1 MIYKSLTNPSLTASF
16 KEAATTGIA
25 PDRGLYFPDHLPDLG
40 RDFWASYAHMDKE
53 TLGYE
58 VMKHFVGSDIDQQT
72 LAEIASAAIDFDLP
86 VVRLD
91 DRIGVLELFH
101 GPTLAF
107 KDVGARFM
115 ARCLGY
121 FSAQSG
127 EKTTVLVATS
137 GDTGGAVADGFL
149 GVPGVE
155 VVILYPSGKVSPLQE
170 KQLTA
175 LGQNVRAVEVLGTF
189 DDCQDMVK
197 TAFVDQ
203 QVRSARK
210 LTSANSINV
219 ARWLPQMLYY
229 FVALQQK
236 KSSDKPWVVS
246 VPSGNFGNLCAGF
259 VAQKL
264 GLEIAHFIAATNSNK
279 TVPDYLTKGVWTD
292 RKSVATRSN
301 AMDVAHPSNWTR
313 IEALHANNFDALT
326 AQISSYS
333 YTDEQTLAAM
343 QQLYQAYD
351 YIADPHGAIGYL
363 GIQQYLANHP
373 DHFGVF
379 LETAHP
385 IKFTEVVSEALGF
398 SPELP
403 EGLQQL
409 MQAEKKSTV
418 IRNYAE
424 LKELLMEKHE

>member
-1 MIYKSLTNPSLTASF
+1 MIYKSLSNPKLTASF

-25 PDRGLYFPDHLPDLG
+25 PDRGLYFPDHIPVLG
-40 RDFWASYAHMDKE
+40 KSFWSEYATMDKKE
-53 TLGYE
+53 LGFE
-58 VMKHFVGSDIDQQT
+58 VMKHFVGNDIDNDT
-72 LAEIASAAIDFDLP
+72 LAEIAFSAIDFDLP
-86 VVRLD
+86 VIRLD
-91 DRIGVLELFH
+91 DHIGVLELFH

-121 FSAQSG
+121 FSAQNG

-149 GVPGVE
+149 GVSGVE

-175 LGQNVRAVEVLGTF
+175 LGQNIKAIEVLGSF
-189 DDCQDMVK
+189 DDCQEMVK

-203 QVRSARK
+203 QVRSTRK

-236 KSSDKPWVVS
+236 KSADNPWVIS

-264 GLEIAHFIAATNSNK
+264 GLDVAHFIAATNSNK
-279 TVPDYLTKGVWTD
+279 TVPDYLNSGVWTD

-301 AMDVAHPSNWTR
+301 AMDVAHPSNWIR
-313 IEALHANNFDALT
+313 IEALHNNDL
-326 AQISSYS
+326 QKLRSHISSFS
-333 YTDEQTLAAM
+333 FTDVQTMDAM
-343 QQLYQAYD
+343 QRMYD
-351 YIADPHGAIGYL
+351 QYHYMADPHGAIGYL
-363 GIQQYLANHP
+363 GLERYLQEKPN
-373 DHFGVF
+373 HFGVF

-385 IKFTEVVSEALGF
+385 IKFTEVVTEALGF

-403 EGLQQL
+403 DGLQRL
-409 MQAEKKSTV
+409 MHSEKKSTV
-418 IRNYAE
+418 IKNYAE
-424 LKELLMEKHE
+424 LKEVLMQKQ

>member
-1 MIYKSLTNPSLTASF
+1 MIYKSLSNPKLTASF

-25 PDRGLYFPDHLPDLG
+25 PDRGLYFPDHLPVLG
-40 RDFWASYAHMDKE
+40 KSFWSAYTTMDKKE
-53 TLGYE
+53 LGFE
-58 VMKHFVGSDIDQQT
+58 VMKHFVGNDIDKNT
-72 LAEIASAAIDFDLP
+72 LAEIAFSAVDFDLP

-91 DRIGVLELFH
+91 DHIGVLELFH

-121 FSAQSG
+121 FSAQNG

-149 GVPGVE
+149 GVSGVE

-175 LGQNVRAVEVLGTF
+175 LGQNIKAIEVLGSF
-189 DDCQDMVK
+189 DDCQEMVK

-203 QVRSARK
+203 QVRSTRK

-236 KSSDKPWVVS
+236 KPTDKPWVIS

-264 GLEIAHFIAATNSNK
+264 GLEVAHFIAATNSNK
-279 TVPDYLTKGVWTD
+279 TVPDFLNSGVWTD
-292 RKSVATRSN
+292 RTSVATRSN
-301 AMDVAHPSNWTR
+301 AMDVAHPSNWIR
-313 IEALHANNFDALT
+313 IETLHDHDLNKLRNH
-326 AQISSYS
+326 ISSYS
-333 YTDEQTLAAM
+333 FTDAQTMDAM
-343 QQLYQAYD
+343 QRVYHQYNYV
-351 YIADPHGAIGYL
+351 ADPHGAIGYL
-363 GIQQYLANHP
+363 GLERYLHEKPN
-373 DHFGVF
+373 HFGVF

-385 IKFTEVVSEALGF
+385 VKFTEVVAEALGF

-403 EGLQQL
+403 EGLQRL
-409 MQAEKKSTV
+409 MHSEKKSTV
-418 IRNYAE
+418 IKNYDE
-424 LKELLMEKHE
+424 LKEVLMQKH

>member
-1 MIYKSLTNPSLTASF
+1 MIYKSLSNPKLTASF

-25 PDRGLYFPDHLPDLG
+25 PDRGLYFPDHIPVLG
-40 RDFWASYAHMDKE
+40 KSFWSEYATMDKKE
-53 TLGYE
+53 LGFE
-58 VMKHFVGSDIDQQT
+58 VMKHFIGNDIDKDT
-72 LAEIASAAIDFDLP
+72 LAEIAFSAIDFDLP
-86 VVRLD
+86 VIRLD
-91 DRIGVLELFH
+91 DHIGVLELFH

-121 FSAQSG
+121 FSAQNG

-149 GVPGVE
+149 GVSGVE
-155 VVILYPSGKVSPLQE
+155 VVILYPSGQVSPLQE

-175 LGQNVRAVEVLGTF
+175 LGQNIKAIEVLGSF
-189 DDCQDMVK
+189 DDCQEMVK

-203 QVRSARK
+203 QVRSTRK

-236 KSSDKPWVVS
+236 KSADNPWVIS

-264 GLEIAHFIAATNSNK
+264 GLDVAHFIAATNSNK
-279 TVPDYLTKGVWTD
+279 TVPDYLNSGVWTD

-301 AMDVAHPSNWTR
+301 AMDVAHPSNWIR
-313 IEALHANNFDALT
+313 IEALHNNDL
-326 AQISSYS
+326 QKLRSHISSFS
-333 YTDEQTLAAM
+333 FTDVQTMDAIQRM
-343 QQLYQAYD
+343 YD
-351 YIADPHGAIGYL
+351 QYHYMSDPHGAIGYL
-363 GIQQYLANHP
+363 GLERYLQEKPN
-373 DHFGVF
+373 HFGVF

-385 IKFTEVVSEALGF
+385 IKFTEVVNEALGF

-403 EGLQQL
+403 DGLQRL
-409 MQAEKKSTV
+409 MLSEKKSTV
-418 IRNYAE
+418 IKNYDE
-424 LKELLMEKHE
+424 LKEVLMQKQ

>member
-1 MIYKSLTNPSLTASF
+1 MIYKSLSNPKLTASF

-25 PDRGLYFPDHLPDLG
+25 PDRGLYFPDHIPVLG
-40 RDFWASYAHMDKE
+40 KSFWSEYATMDKKE
-53 TLGYE
+53 LGFE
-58 VMKHFVGSDIDQQT
+58 VMKHFVGNDIDKAT
-72 LAEIASAAIDFDLP
+72 LAEIAFSAIDFDLP
-86 VVRLD
+86 VIRLD
-91 DRIGVLELFH
+91 DHIGVLELFH

-121 FSAQSG
+121 FSAQNG

-149 GVPGVE
+149 GVSGVE

-175 LGQNVRAVEVLGTF
+175 LGQNIKAIEVLGSF
-189 DDCQDMVK
+189 DDCQEMVK

-203 QVRSARK
+203 QVRSTRK

-236 KSSDKPWVVS
+236 KSADNPWVIS

-264 GLEIAHFIAATNSNK
+264 GLDVAHFIAATNSNK
-279 TVPDYLTKGVWTD
+279 TVPDYLNSGVWTD

-301 AMDVAHPSNWTR
+301 AMDVAHPSNWIR
-313 IEALHANNFDALT
+313 IEALHNNDL
-326 AQISSYS
+326 QKLRNHISSFS
-333 YTDEQTLAAM
+333 FTDVQTMDAM
-343 QQLYQAYD
+343 QRMYD
-351 YIADPHGAIGYL
+351 QYHYMADPHGAIGYL
-363 GIQQYLANHP
+363 GLERYLQEKPN
-373 DHFGVF
+373 HFGVF

-385 IKFTEVVSEALGF
+385 IKFTEVVTEALGF

-403 EGLQQL
+403 DGLQRL
-409 MQAEKKSTV
+409 MYSEKKSTV
-418 IRNYAE
+418 IKNYDE
-424 LKELLMEKHE
+424 LKEVLMQKQ

>member
-1 MIYKSLTNPSLTASF
+1 MIYKSLSNPKLTASF

-25 PDRGLYFPDHLPDLG
+25 PDRGLYFPDHIPVLG
-40 RDFWASYAHMDKE
+40 KSFWSEYATMDKKE
-53 TLGYE
+53 LGFE
-58 VMKHFVGSDIDQQT
+58 VMKHFVGNDIDKDT
-72 LAEIASAAIDFDLP
+72 LAEIAFSAIDFDLP
-86 VVRLD
+86 VIRLD
-91 DRIGVLELFH
+91 DHIGVLELFH

-121 FSAQSG
+121 FSAQNG

-149 GVPGVE
+149 GVSGVE

-175 LGQNVRAVEVLGTF
+175 LGQNIKAIEVLGSF
-189 DDCQDMVK
+189 DDCQEMVK

-203 QVRSARK
+203 QVRSTRK

-236 KSSDKPWVVS
+236 KSADNPWVIS

-264 GLEIAHFIAATNSNK
+264 GLDVAHFIAATNSNK
-279 TVPDYLTKGVWTD
+279 TVPDYLNSGVWTD

-301 AMDVAHPSNWTR
+301 AMDVAHPSNWIR
-313 IEALHANNFDALT
+313 IEALHNNDL
-326 AQISSYS
+326 QKLRNHISSFS
-333 YTDEQTLAAM
+333 FTDVQTMDAM
-343 QQLYQAYD
+343 QRMYD
-351 YIADPHGAIGYL
+351 QYHYMADPHGAIGYL
-363 GIQQYLANHP
+363 GLERYLQEKPN
-373 DHFGVF
+373 HFGVF

-385 IKFTEVVSEALGF
+385 IKFTEVVTEALGF

-403 EGLQQL
+403 DGLQRL
-409 MQAEKKSTV
+409 MHSEKKSTV
-418 IRNYAE
+418 IKNYDE
-424 LKELLMEKHE
+424 LKEVLMQKQ

>member
-1 MIYKSLTNPSLTASF
+1 MIYKSLSNPKLTASF

-25 PDRGLYFPDHLPDLG
+25 PDRGLYFPDHIPVLG
-40 RDFWASYAHMDKE
+40 KSFWSEYATMDKKE
-53 TLGYE
+53 LGFE
-58 VMKHFVGSDIDQQT
+58 VMKHFIGNDIDKDT
-72 LAEIASAAIDFDLP
+72 LAEIAFSAIDFDLP
-86 VVRLD
+86 VIRLD
-91 DRIGVLELFH
+91 DHIGVLELFH

-121 FSAQSG
+121 FSAQNG

-149 GVPGVE
+149 GVSGVE
-155 VVILYPSGKVSPLQE
+155 VVILYPSGQVSPLQE

-175 LGQNVRAVEVLGTF
+175 LGQNIKAIEVLGSF
-189 DDCQDMVK
+189 DDCQEMVK

-203 QVRSARK
+203 QVRSTRK

-236 KSSDKPWVVS
+236 KSADNPWVIS

-264 GLEIAHFIAATNSNK
+264 GLDVAHFIAATNSNK
-279 TVPDYLTKGVWTD
+279 TVPDYLNSGVWTD

-301 AMDVAHPSNWTR
+301 AMDVAHPSNWIR
-313 IEALHANNFDALT
+313 IEALHNNDL
-326 AQISSYS
+326 QKLRSHISSFS
-333 YTDEQTLAAM
+333 FTDVQTMDAM
-343 QQLYQAYD
+343 QRMYD
-351 YIADPHGAIGYL
+351 QYHYMADPHGAIGYL
-363 GIQQYLANHP
+363 GLERYLQEKPN
-373 DHFGVF
+373 HFGVF

-385 IKFTEVVSEALGF
+385 IKFTEVVNEALGF

-403 EGLQQL
+403 DGLQRL
-409 MQAEKKSTV
+409 MLSEKKSTV
-418 IRNYAE
+418 IKNYDE
-424 LKELLMEKHE
+424 LKEVLMQKQ